1 MFILK
6 KKFKRKIKNQS
17 LKKNILI
24 FSNFGLKFLSGGILN
39 LNSIEIIRRI
49 CIKIFSKLCKLFFR
63 VFIQQAITKKVKNSR
78 LGKGSGKFH
87 KFIFN
92 IKQGQILVE
101 LLNIANIYKIKN
113 LLNMVFK
120 KFSKNLIFIYNLF
133 FRHRYFNGN

>member
-6 KKFKRKIKNQS
+6 KNFKRKIKNQS

-24 FSNFGLKFLSGGILN
+24 FSNFGLKFLSGGLLS
-39 LNSIEIIRRI
+39 LNSIEIIRRL
-49 CIKIFSKLCKLFFR
+49 CIKIFSRLCKLYFR
-63 VFIQQAITKKVKNSR
+63 IFIKQVITKKVKNSR

-92 IKQGQILVE
+92 IKQGQILLE

-113 LLNMVFK
+113 LLNM
-120 KFSKNLIFIYNLF
+120 IYNLF
-133 FRHRYFNGN
+133 FRHRFF